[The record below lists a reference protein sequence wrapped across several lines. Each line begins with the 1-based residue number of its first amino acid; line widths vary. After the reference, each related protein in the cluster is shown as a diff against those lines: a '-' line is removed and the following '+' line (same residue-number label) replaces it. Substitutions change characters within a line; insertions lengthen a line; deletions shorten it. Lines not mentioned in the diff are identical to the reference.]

1 MGLKQKAAI
10 FAVALITL
18 ASALGAATIVG
29 REARAV
35 ELIALF
41 AGGFGAGASLVTALA
56 AIRAARVNTAPAQE
70 AEERRKLPGEG

>member
-10 FAVALITL
+10 FAVALTTL
-18 ASALGAATIVG
+18 ASVLGAATIVG

-41 AGGFGAGASLVTALA
+41 AGGFGAGASLVTALV
-56 AIRAARVNTAPAQE
+56 AIRSARVSAASAQE
-70 AEERRKLPGEG
+70 AEEH